1 MSTDPGF
8 AANRAFYDPLWS
20 AARLIPPEAFP
31 TWPLI
36 AELAASGACL
46 EIGPGVH
53 PRLPLDR
60 GVFLDASP
68 AAAARL
74 RAAGARAVVGSLAA
88 LPWPAACFALI
99 VALDVIE
106 HVADD
111 ARAVAE
117 LARVAA
123 PGAALLVSVPIG
135 PEHWSRFDAA
145 VGHARRYDPPAFAAL
160 LAGHGWRIEA
170 SAPFGLRPRL
180 PGLAALGVWMLARF
194 PRLAMRWYDR
204 MLPRALA
211 RAPRLVLAPGLA
223 AAGGRS
229 EGMVVLARRDGGV
242 IHD

>member
-1 MSTDPGF
+1 MTADPGF

-31 TWPLI
+31 TWPVI
-36 AELAASGACL
+36 TELAAAGECL

-74 RAAGARAVVGSLAA
+74 RAGGARAVVGDVTA
-88 LPWPAACFALI
+88 LPWPAARFALI

-135 PEHWSRFDAA
+135 PEYWSRFDAA

-160 LAGHGWRIEA
+160 LARHGWRIEA
-170 SAPFGLRPRL
+170 SAPFGLRPRW
-180 PGLAALGVWMLARF
+180 PALAALGVWMLAKY
-194 PRLAMRWYDR
+194 PGVAMRWYNR
-204 MLPRALA
+204 VLPRALA
-211 RAPRLVLAPGLA
+211 RAPRLALRPGLV
-223 AAGGRS
+223 AGGGRD
-229 EGMVVLARRDGGV
+229 EGVVVLARRDAGA
-242 IHD
+242 IHG